1 MGDRIRVIFCTDGIF
16 PYSIGGMQR
25 HSRLLVEA
33 LAATGEV
40 QLTVLHPHP
49 GVLVFEGLEHVEEV
63 WLPPLPGKKYYLLE
77 LRDYSKIVL
86 AEIEKRPG
94 DLVYSQGLSVWAG
107 IDQVKGRLVVNPH
120 GLEPF
125 QGLTFMDRLITLPY
139 RWVFR
144 HIFRKSFRV
153 VSLGG
158 RLTTILQKE
167 GKRDNVVVLPN
178 AVLPRSLPDA
188 ILVKQRSTPLK
199 FLFVGR
205 FVANKGIPSLLQ
217 ASELL
222 NQLGKQS
229 AYELHLVGG
238 GPLFEEMKARFPL
251 PNVSFYGFVEE
262 DVLNAA
268 YLENHVFIFPTLFEG
283 MPTVV
288 LEAMAAAMP
297 ILVTDTGATL
307 ELVGEEN
314 GIIIPK
320 NDPVRIAAA
329 MREMIEMDPGQFE
342 YLSTQSLRKLA
353 RRFTWDAVAKRH
365 LELFRRMWRSS

>member
-1 MGDRIRVIFCTDGIF
+1 
-16 PYSIGGMQR
+16 
-25 HSRLLVEA
+25 
-33 LAATGEV
+33 
-40 QLTVLHPHP
+40 
-49 GVLVFEGLEHVEEV
+49 
-63 WLPPLPGKKYYLLE
+63 LPGKKYYLLE
-77 LRDYSKIVL
+77 LREYSKNVL
-86 AEIEKRPG
+86 AELEKRPG

-107 IDQVKGRLVVNPH
+107 IDQVKDRLVVNPH

-125 QGLTFMDRLITLPY
+125 QGLTFMDRLMTFPY

-144 HIFRKSFRV
+144 RIFRKSFRV

-158 RLTTILQKE
+158 RLTAILQKE

-178 AVLPRSLPDA
+178 AVLLHSLPDA
-188 ILVKQRSTPLK
+188 ALIKQKSTPLK

-217 ASELL
+217 AAELL
-222 NQLGKQS
+222 NQSGNES
-229 AYELHLVGG
+229 AYELHLAGR

-251 PNVSFYGFVEE
+251 PNASYWGFVE
-262 DVLNAA
+262 DDFLNAA
-268 YLENHVFIFPTLFEG
+268 YLEDHVLILPTLFEG

-320 NDPVRIAAA
+320 NDPVGIAAA
-329 MREMIEMDPGQFE
+329 MRAMIDMDAGQFE
-342 YLSTQSLRKLA
+342 YLSAQSLSKLG
-353 RRFTWDAVAKRH
+353 RRFTWEAVANGH
-365 LELFRRMWRSS
+365 LELFREMWRSS